1 MNNRK
6 TEQSI
11 NIDGRSDL
19 RSELIKFADAMNIH
33 DGDIYKISKIVD
45 LYLSTY
51 NKNTQDTMDDVIE
64 IGTTST
70 KPSKCIRCGNTN
82 KDLISNTINHHDTDF
97 WFCIECG
104 AIIAW
109 IK

>member
-1 MNNRK
+1 MNNRITK
-6 TEQSI
+6 QSI
-11 NIDGRSDL
+11 NIDGHSEL
-19 RSELIKFADAMNIH
+19 RNELIKFADAMNIH

-45 LYLSTY
+45 LYLSTH
-51 NKNTQDTMDDVIE
+51 NKNTQDTVDDVIE

-82 KDLISNTINHHDTDF
+82 KDLISNIINDHDTDY

-104 AIIAW
+104 SIIGW

>member
-1 MNNRK
+1 
-6 TEQSI
+6 
-11 NIDGRSDL
+11 
-19 RSELIKFADAMNIH
+19 
-33 DGDIYKISKIVD
+33 
-45 LYLSTY
+45 
-51 NKNTQDTMDDVIE
+51 MDDVIE

-82 KDLISNTINHHDTDF
+82 KDLISNIINDHDTDY

-104 AIIAW
+104 SIIAW